1 MIYITLKYSNKNVGI
16 IKNSKPFTKLK
27 EKIVKNPYAIFGG
40 QKSDPIDRD
49 EVRDSERERR

>member
-1 MIYITLKYSNKNVGI
+1 ME
-16 IKNSKPFTKLK
+16 NSKPFTKLK
-27 EKIVKNPYAIFGG
+27 ENIVKNPYAIFGG